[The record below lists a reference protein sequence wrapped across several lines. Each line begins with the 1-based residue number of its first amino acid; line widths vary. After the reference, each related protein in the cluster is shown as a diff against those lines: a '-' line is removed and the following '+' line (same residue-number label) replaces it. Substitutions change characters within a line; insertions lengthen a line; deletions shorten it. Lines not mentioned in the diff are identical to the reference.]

1 MDSLNKMMKSVRM
14 PFKLNGD
21 PMLYSAYAVFALA
34 ALFMLY
40 RGQMATIALA
50 IGVALILYALTG
62 GDMVASLTAGALVGL
77 IAVFYSRRA
86 EGFTTEEDEEEFTT
100 EEDAEESGNEK
111 DEHKD
116 KNKEDKKKEEQKD
129 GFTGDDEEEEF
140 TTEEDT
146 EEGFVG
152 YTAPLGYSSFNGEA
166 LEGFANPKPKAKKRR
181 APDNGS
187 RGEFFQ
193 IGKKYTGPK
202 EEDDAD
208 FHLDAGTTFLNAYKS
223 LKPDQIAAMTKDT
236 QELMQTQKQLMST
249 LSTLKPLITDGK
261 EMMNMFQS
269 YFGGGQANAN

>member
-1 MDSLNKMMKSVRM
+1 MKSVRTSV
-14 PFKLNGD
+14 KLNAD
-21 PMLYSAYAVFALA
+21 PMLYSAYAVFAFA

-50 IGVALILYALTG
+50 IGVALILYAVTDGNL
-62 GDMVASLTAGALVGL
+62 VASLIAGALVGL
-77 IAVFYSRRA
+77 IAVYYSRQA
-86 EGFTTEEDEEEFTT
+86 EGFTAEEDEEDAGEEF
-100 EEDAEESGNEK
+100 ENPAEEQ
-111 DEHKD
+111 DEH
-116 KNKEDKKKEEQKD
+116 ND
-129 GFTGDDEEEEF
+129 GLAGDDEEEEF
-140 TTEEDT
+140 TTEEDKEEGTNT

-166 LEGFANPKPKAKKRR
+166 LEGFANPKPNPNPNPNPKTKKRR
-181 APDNGS
+181 VTKRPPPDNGS

-208 FHLDAGTTFLNAYKS
+208 FHLDAGTTFMNAYKS

-269 YFGGGQANAN
+269 YFGSGQANAN